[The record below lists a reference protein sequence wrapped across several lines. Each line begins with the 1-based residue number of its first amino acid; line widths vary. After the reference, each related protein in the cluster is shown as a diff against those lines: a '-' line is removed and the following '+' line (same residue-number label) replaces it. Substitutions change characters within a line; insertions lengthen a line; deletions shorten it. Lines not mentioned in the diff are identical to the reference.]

1 MVFGPASEKRFSN
14 WLHTTC
20 DKNEEEIVNMG
31 MYIVEIGT
39 HSFRKGVSTYVGS
52 QPGGPAAHSIWLR
65 AGWSLGRVQSR
76 YIFQGDG
83 GDQYVGR
90 AATGLPNN
98 SIEFAQLPPHFGEDI
113 KNILTSSE
121 WENILPDYRA
131 FYPVEF
137 RTVLPKLLASLAYH
151 SNWLQQQLHPNHPL
165 FSTYLWRS
173 GKLRELKHYVHTG
186 HFRCPPTGL
195 TATGIPPHVSL
206 YQEMIEMKT
215 SLTSLRSEIQI
226 SMETLPEQV
235 CHTVLSHCQ
244 VNGAVPITHQQVQT
258 MIQDVKSTMMAAFAE
273 QAMVIRQSVEPSRD
287 LSTNNNAQA
296 DARVWTWN
304 GQLHP
309 VPRGFRFPRYDFNIL
324 NDR

>member
-1 MVFGPASEKRFSN
+1 
-14 WLHTTC
+14 
-20 DKNEEEIVNMG
+20 
-31 MYIVEIGT
+31 
-39 HSFRKGVSTYVGS
+39 
-52 QPGGPAAHSIWLR
+52 
-65 AGWSLGRVQSR
+65 
-76 YIFQGDG
+76 
-83 GDQYVGR
+83 
-90 AATGLPNN
+90 
-98 SIEFAQLPPHFGEDI
+98 
-113 KNILTSSE
+113 
-121 WENILPDYRA
+121 
-131 FYPVEF
+131 
-137 RTVLPKLLASLAYH
+137 
-151 SNWLQQQLHPNHPL
+151 
-165 FSTYLWRS
+165 
-173 GKLRELKHYVHTG
+173 
-186 HFRCPPTGL
+186 
-195 TATGIPPHVSL
+195 
-206 YQEMIEMKT
+206 MIEMKT